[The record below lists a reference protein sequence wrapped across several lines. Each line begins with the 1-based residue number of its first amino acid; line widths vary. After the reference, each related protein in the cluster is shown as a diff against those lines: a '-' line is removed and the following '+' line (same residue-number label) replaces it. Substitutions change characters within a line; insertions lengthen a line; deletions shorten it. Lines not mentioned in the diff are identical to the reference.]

1 MCVSIR
7 WTNSAQMAAGLA
19 NVSEEAYNLQS
30 EDVALVS
37 ILLERIADSTDVQEK
52 LEVRGL
58 C

>member
-1 MCVSIR
+1 
-7 WTNSAQMAAGLA
+7 MAAGLA